1 MSVKTINITIDELI
15 EKFKKYNNNEKD
27 IELIRRAYD
36 YAEKKHF
43 GQKRI
48 SGDDYIL
55 HPLNVA
61 LILTEISAD
70 APCMAA
76 ALLHDTIE
84 DSDATKEEIEK
95 LFGSEVALLVDGV
108 TKLNKINFT
117 SDSEASAAYQR
128 KILVGLSEDVR
139 VIIIKLADR
148 LHNMR
153 TLDVMSEEKQKK
165 KAKETLEILTPVAH
179 RLGIYKIKS
188 ELEDL
193 SLRYLKPDA
202 YFDIVEKLNQK
213 KVERDA
219 AVSKMMDEVSS
230 LLKEHNIPHEIKG
243 RSKSIYSIYNKLA
256 KETLEILTPVA
267 HRLGIYKI
275 KSELEDL
282 SLRYLKPDAYF
293 DIVEKLNQKKVERD
307 AAVSKMMDEVSSLLK
322 EHNIPHEIKGR
333 SKSIYSI
340 YNKLAKGKPFSD
352 IYDIL
357 ALRVFVDTEQEC
369 YIALGLIHSKY
380 KPVPKRFKDYIA
392 MPKTNLYQSLHTTV
406 FGIDGELFEIQIR
419 TYEMDKIAEYGIA
432 SHWSYKEH
440 KDGAT
445 ASKDIMEQKLQIFR
459 NIIELNEDSST
470 PEEFVSSV
478 KKDILSSDVIYVYT
492 PKGDVI
498 ELPEGSTPVD
508 FAYKVH
514 SEVGDRMIGAIVND
528 NIVPLDYKLNT
539 GDIIKINT
547 NKAST
552 PSKDWLSFVVTTGAK
567 NKIRAYF
574 SRLEKDENI
583 EKGSDALEKELR
595 KNNLSINEFLTNK
608 NIDII
613 LDELKLKDIDDL
625 YVNIALGKYTP
636 NQIIKIVNKPE
647 EEKVDIAAKINET
660 NYSKTS
666 FSNNDVLV
674 EGMNEIKASLSS
686 CCKPIPGD
694 NIIGYITRGSGITVH
709 RSTCRNIIDID
720 ERLIN
725 VKWND
730 NVTKKYPSDILV
742 YTNTFDNLLD
752 IITKASSSGII
763 IDSISTINKSD
774 YKVYNMTVLVENKD
788 KLEKFINDLLNLN
801 FVQKVER
808 SVN

>member
-1 MSVKTINITIDELI
+1 MSIKTINITIDELI

-27 IELIRRAYD
+27 IDLIRRAYD

-108 TKLNKINFT
+108 TKINKINFN

-243 RSKSIYSIYNKLA
+243 RSKSIYSIYNKL
-256 KETLEILTPVA
+256 
-267 HRLGIYKI
+267 
-275 KSELEDL
+275 S
-282 SLRYLKPDAYF
+282 
-293 DIVEKLNQKKVERD
+293 
-307 AAVSKMMDEVSSLLK
+307 
-322 EHNIPHEIKGR
+322 
-333 SKSIYSI
+333 
-340 YNKLAKGKPFSD
+340 KGKPFSD

-419 TYEMDKIAEYGIA
+419 TYDMDKIAEYGIA

-440 KDGAT
+440 KDGAA

-492 PKGDVI
+492 PKGDVM

-528 NIVPLDYKLNT
+528 NIVPLDYKLNN

-595 KNNLSINEFLTNK
+595 KSNLSINEFLTNK
-608 NIDII
+608 NIDTI
-613 LDELKLKDIDDL
+613 LDELKLNDVDDL

-636 NQIIKIVNKPE
+636 SQIIKIVNKPE

-660 NYSKTS
+660 NYSKAS

-742 YTNTFDNLLD
+742 YTNAFDNLLD

-774 YKVYNMTVLVENKD
+774 YKVYNMTVLVENKE
-788 KLEKFINDLLNLN
+788 KLEKFINDLLNLK

>member
-1 MSVKTINITIDELI
+1 MSIKTINITIDELI

-27 IELIRRAYD
+27 MDLIRRAYD

-108 TKLNKINFT
+108 TKINKINFN

-243 RSKSIYSIYNKLA
+243 RSKSIYSIYNKL
-256 KETLEILTPVA
+256 
-267 HRLGIYKI
+267 
-275 KSELEDL
+275 S
-282 SLRYLKPDAYF
+282 
-293 DIVEKLNQKKVERD
+293 
-307 AAVSKMMDEVSSLLK
+307 
-322 EHNIPHEIKGR
+322 
-333 SKSIYSI
+333 
-340 YNKLAKGKPFSD
+340 KGKPFSD

-419 TYEMDKIAEYGIA
+419 TYDMDKIAEYGIA

-440 KDGAT
+440 KDGAA

-492 PKGDVI
+492 PKGDVM

-528 NIVPLDYKLNT
+528 NIVPLDYKLSN

-583 EKGSDALEKELR
+583 EKGSDTLEKELR
-595 KNNLSINEFLTNK
+595 KSNLSINEFLTNK
-608 NIDII
+608 NIDTI
-613 LDELKLKDIDDL
+613 LDELKLNDVDDL
-625 YVNIALGKYTP
+625 YVNIALGKSTP
-636 NQIIKIVNKPE
+636 SQIIKIVNKPE

-660 NYSKTS
+660 NYSKAS

-742 YTNTFDNLLD
+742 YTNAFDNLLD

-774 YKVYNMTVLVENKD
+774 YKVYNMTVLVENKE
-788 KLEKFINDLLNLN
+788 KLEKFINDLLNLK

>member
-1 MSVKTINITIDELI
+1 MSKKTINITIDDLI
-15 EKFKKYNNNEKD
+15 ERFKKYNDNEED
-27 IELIRRAYD
+27 IDLIRKAYD

-70 APCMAA
+70 ASCMAA

-95 LFGSEVALLVDGV
+95 LFGTEVALLVDGV
-108 TKLNKINFT
+108 TKINKLNFS
-117 SDSEASAAYQR
+117 SDSEASAANQR
-128 KILVGLSEDVR
+128 KILVGLSEDPR

-153 TLDVMSEEKQKK
+153 TINVLSVEKQKK

-213 KVERDA
+213 KSERDA
-219 AVSKMMDEVSS
+219 AISKMIGEVSD
-230 LLKEHNIPHEIKG
+230 LLNEHNIPHEIKG
-243 RSKSIYSIYNKLA
+243 RSKSIYSIYNKM
-256 KETLEILTPVA
+256 
-267 HRLGIYKI
+267 
-275 KSELEDL
+275 S
-282 SLRYLKPDAYF
+282 
-293 DIVEKLNQKKVERD
+293 
-307 AAVSKMMDEVSSLLK
+307 
-322 EHNIPHEIKGR
+322 
-333 SKSIYSI
+333 
-340 YNKLAKGKPFSD
+340 KGKRFDD

-369 YIALGLIHSKY
+369 YLALGLIHSKY

-406 FGIDGELFEIQIR
+406 FGIDGNLFEIQIR

-440 KDGAT
+440 KDGEKS
-445 ASKDIMEQKLQIFR
+445 SKDAMEQKLQIFR
-459 NIIELNEDSST
+459 NIIELNEEANNS
-470 PEEFVSSV
+470 EEFISSV
-478 KKDILSSDVIYVYT
+478 KKDILTNDVIYVYT

-498 ELPEGSTPVD
+498 ELPKDSTPVD

-514 SEVGDRMIGAIVND
+514 SEVGDHVSLAIVND
-528 NIVPLDYKLNT
+528 NIVTLDYKLKT
-539 GDIIKINT
+539 GDIIKVNT
-547 NKAST
+547 NNAVK
-552 PSKDWLSFVVTTGAK
+552 PSKDWLNFVVTTGAK
-567 NKIRAYF
+567 NKIKSYY
-574 SRLEKDENI
+574 SKLEKDENI
-583 EKGSDALEKELR
+583 EKGTELLEKELR
-595 KNNLSINEFLTNK
+595 KENIGISEFLSNK
-608 NIDII
+608 NIEII
-613 LDELKLKDIDDL
+613 LNELKLNDVNDIYINIATGKNTPNSIIKIISNNNTEKKDID
-625 YVNIALGKYTP
+625 IAT
-636 NQIIKIVNKPE
+636 
-647 EEKVDIAAKINET
+647 KINET
-660 NYSKTS
+660 TYYKEIN
-666 FSNNDVLV
+666 SNNDVLV
-674 EGMNEIKASLSS
+674 EGISEIKTSLSS

-709 RSTCRNIIDID
+709 RINCHNITDTD

-725 VKWND
+725 VKWNTLKD
-730 NVTKKYPSDILV
+730 KKYPSDILV
-742 YTNTFDNLLD
+742 YTNTYDNLLD
-752 IITKASSSGII
+752 IITKASANNII
-763 IDSISTINKSD
+763 IDSIATINKSE
-774 YKVYNMTVLVENKD
+774 YKVYRMTVIVENKD
-788 KLEKFINDLLNLN
+788 ILEKFMNDLLNLN

-808 SVN
+808 EVI

>member
-1 MSVKTINITIDELI
+1 MSIKTINITIDELI

-27 IELIRRAYD
+27 IDLIRRAYD

-108 TKLNKINFT
+108 TKINKINFN

-243 RSKSIYSIYNKLA
+243 RSKSIYSIYNKL
-256 KETLEILTPVA
+256 
-267 HRLGIYKI
+267 
-275 KSELEDL
+275 S
-282 SLRYLKPDAYF
+282 
-293 DIVEKLNQKKVERD
+293 
-307 AAVSKMMDEVSSLLK
+307 
-322 EHNIPHEIKGR
+322 
-333 SKSIYSI
+333 
-340 YNKLAKGKPFSD
+340 KGKPFSD

-419 TYEMDKIAEYGIA
+419 TYDMDKIAEYGIA

-440 KDGAT
+440 KDGAA

-492 PKGDVI
+492 PKGDVM

-528 NIVPLDYKLNT
+528 NIVPLDYKLNN

-595 KNNLSINEFLTNK
+595 KSNLSINEFLTNK
-608 NIDII
+608 NIDTI
-613 LDELKLKDIDDL
+613 LDELKLNDVDDL

-636 NQIIKIVNKPE
+636 SQIIKIVNKPE

-660 NYSKTS
+660 NYSKAS

-742 YTNTFDNLLD
+742 YTNAFDNLLD

>member
-1 MSVKTINITIDELI
+1 MSKKTINITIDDLI
-15 EKFKKYNNNEKD
+15 ERFKKYNDNEED
-27 IELIRRAYD
+27 IDLIRKAYD

-70 APCMAA
+70 ASCMAA

-95 LFGSEVALLVDGV
+95 LFGTEVALLVDGV
-108 TKLNKINFT
+108 TKINKLNFS
-117 SDSEASAAYQR
+117 SDSEASAANQR
-128 KILVGLSEDVR
+128 KILVGLSEDPR

-153 TLDVMSEEKQKK
+153 TINVLSVEKQKK

-213 KVERDA
+213 KSERDA
-219 AVSKMMDEVSS
+219 AIGKMIGEVSD
-230 LLKEHNIPHEIKG
+230 LLNEHNIPHEIKG
-243 RSKSIYSIYNKLA
+243 RSKSIYSIYNKM
-256 KETLEILTPVA
+256 
-267 HRLGIYKI
+267 
-275 KSELEDL
+275 S
-282 SLRYLKPDAYF
+282 
-293 DIVEKLNQKKVERD
+293 
-307 AAVSKMMDEVSSLLK
+307 
-322 EHNIPHEIKGR
+322 
-333 SKSIYSI
+333 
-340 YNKLAKGKPFSD
+340 KGKRFDD

-369 YIALGLIHSKY
+369 YLALGLIHSKY

-406 FGIDGELFEIQIR
+406 FGIDGNLFEIQIR

-440 KDGAT
+440 KDGEKS
-445 ASKDIMEQKLQIFR
+445 SKDAMEQKLQIFR
-459 NIIELNEDSST
+459 NIIELNEEANNS
-470 PEEFVSSV
+470 EEFISSV
-478 KKDILSSDVIYVYT
+478 KKDILTNDVIYVYT

-498 ELPEGSTPVD
+498 ELPKDSTPVD

-514 SEVGDRMIGAIVND
+514 SEVGDHVSLAIVND
-528 NIVPLDYKLNT
+528 NIVTLDYKLKT
-539 GDIIKINT
+539 GDIIKVNT
-547 NKAST
+547 NNAVK
-552 PSKDWLSFVVTTGAK
+552 PSKDWLNFVVTTGAK
-567 NKIRAYF
+567 NKIKSYY
-574 SRLEKDENI
+574 SKLEKDENI
-583 EKGSDALEKELR
+583 EEGTELLEKELR
-595 KNNLSINEFLTNK
+595 KENIGINEFLSNK
-608 NIDII
+608 NIEII
-613 LDELKLKDIDDL
+613 LNELKLNDVNDIYINIATGKNTPNSIIKIISNNNTEKKDID
-625 YVNIALGKYTP
+625 IAT
-636 NQIIKIVNKPE
+636 
-647 EEKVDIAAKINET
+647 KINET
-660 NYSKTS
+660 TYYKETN
-666 FSNNDVLV
+666 SNNDVLV
-674 EGMNEIKASLSS
+674 EGISEIKTSLSS

-709 RSTCRNIIDID
+709 RINCHNITDTD

-725 VKWND
+725 VKWNTLKD
-730 NVTKKYPSDILV
+730 KKYPSDILV
-742 YTNTFDNLLD
+742 YTNTYDNLLD
-752 IITKASSSGII
+752 IITKASANNII
-763 IDSISTINKSD
+763 IDSIATINKSE
-774 YKVYNMTVLVENKD
+774 YKVYRMTVIVGNKD
-788 KLEKFINDLLNLN
+788 ILEKFMNDLLNLN

-808 SVN
+808 EVI